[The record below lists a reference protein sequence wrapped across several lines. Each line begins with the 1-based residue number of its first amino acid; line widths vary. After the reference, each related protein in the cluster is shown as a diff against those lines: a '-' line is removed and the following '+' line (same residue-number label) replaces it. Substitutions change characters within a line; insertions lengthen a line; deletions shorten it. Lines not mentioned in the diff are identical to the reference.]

1 MPKTAVGLFEN
12 RGLVE
17 GVVHDVEALG
27 FPRRE
32 VRRLT
37 EPADFNV
44 TGVMSFPE
52 LNYEADLIRELTR
65 IGATH
70 GEAGAYAEGLRHG
83 GALVFATGSD
93 AQVVDAVDLMNRQGA
108 LLVEEADGAEPDLG
122 GMFHESLTFVP
133 DSPVQTG
140 RIRERGEGACVFVW

>member
-70 GEAGAYAEGLRHG
+70 GEGGLTPKACGTVARW
-83 GALVFATGSD
+83 FSP
-93 AQVVDAVDLMNRQGA
+93 QGRT
-108 LLVEEADGAEPDLG
+108 
-122 GMFHESLTFVP
+122 H
-133 DSPVQTG
+133 
-140 RIRERGEGACVFVW
+140 R